1 MSHENLRGVR
11 GAFGRG
17 VLRGKILPHKGRR
30 ADGNGDYAGVG
41 IEGQISR
48 KVRLYVLRG
57 PATDTKNC
65 TTVAARSRMMQTAG
79 PWGSWAVAYGTESR
93 APASGSYS
101 LPRNVRYKLTNKVT
115 VNKW

>member
-17 VLRGKILPHKGRR
+17 VLRGKILPHKRRR

-57 PATDTKNC
+57 PATDTKKC

-79 PWGSWAVAYGTESR
+79 PWGLLRGRVRNGAAR
-93 APASGSYS
+93 ATKRFIQSAS
-101 LPRNVRYKLTNKVT
+101 
-115 VNKW
+115 